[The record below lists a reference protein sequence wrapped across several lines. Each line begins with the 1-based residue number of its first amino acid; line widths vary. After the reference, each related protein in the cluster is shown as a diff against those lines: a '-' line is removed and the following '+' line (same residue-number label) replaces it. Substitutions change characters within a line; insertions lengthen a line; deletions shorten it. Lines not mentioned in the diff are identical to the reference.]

1 MQSQIY
7 EWKKNYLIIAK
18 QGGTINYSSF
28 YQPGQYLEQGVV
40 IAHIIPPMQNIFL
53 ETKISQNNFGKVSQG
68 QVVILKFD
76 AYPWQQFGI
85 VKGRI
90 DYISA
95 IPVDSGNYLAR
106 ISLPNSLVSN
116 YNINLGFKEGLL
128 ANAEIIT
135 KDMRLPE
142 RLYYDFVKH
151 LKK

>member
-1 MQSQIY
+1 
-7 EWKKNYLIIAK
+7 
-18 QGGTINYSSF
+18 
-28 YQPGQYLEQGVV
+28 
-40 IAHIIPPMQNIFL
+40 MQNIFL